1 LISGSQ
7 DCTAKIWSL
16 KERKCVHTMDVF
28 MSPVVSVISLPDSP
42 YITTGSE
49 DGTVHLWN
57 SASFR

>member
-1 LISGSQ
+1 
-7 DCTAKIWSL
+7 
-16 KERKCVHTMDVF
+16 